1 MTNEEIFEQL
11 QEMQIHTARIVADC
25 AEQKSIED
33 LRRLG
38 CKRIVPCAKGKDSI
52 MNGISM
58 VQEFHI
64 YVHPNCY
71 DVEEEL
77 MNYTWQKDKQT
88 NEYIN
93 KPIDKFNHFLDALR
107 YSVTDAV
114 GGKINKLKLLDRNL
128 LF

>member
-1 MTNEEIFEQL
+1 
-11 QEMQIHTARIVADC
+11 
-25 AEQKSIED
+25 
-33 LRRLG
+33 
-38 CKRIVPCAKGKDSI
+38 

-58 VQEFHI
+58 AQEFHI

-71 DVEEEL
+71 DVEEEF
-77 MNYTWQKDKQT
+77 MNYTWQKDKKT
-88 NEYIN
+88 GEYIN

-114 GGKINKLKLLDRNL
+114 GVKINKIKLLDRNL